1 MAENS
6 NNNNNNNN
14 NYKNNSTTSSNSTTT
29 KGNNTNITSIT
40 NNDNSNDKDNNN
52 YNKSNNNNDDND
64 DKIKN
69 NNNNHRN
76 NNDANNSSIS
86 NTSNDNNS
94 NSNNK
99 YNNDYNENI
108 NTSSASSSNKR
119 VIIGGIPGVG
129 KTSITSLA
137 VKSLNEKGQNPKVV
151 VFGTEMFEEAKRSAG
166 VKNRDELRK
175 LSVKDQRRLQDMT
188 ASRIAK
194 MQENVVIVD
203 THIFVRTGEGYYYPG
218 LPMRLLDIIKPT
230 SFVMIVADATE
241 IVNRRQKDTSRTRDA
256 ISTQQVQFEIDI
268 SKLMVAT
275 CSILTGAPFTIIANN
290 DNKMN
295 EAVYS
300 VARVLS
306 SE

>member
-1 MAENS
+1 M
-6 NNNNNNNN
+6 
-14 NYKNNSTTSSNSTTT
+14 
-29 KGNNTNITSIT
+29 
-40 NNDNSNDKDNNN
+40 
-52 YNKSNNNNDDND
+52 
-64 DKIKN
+64 
-69 NNNNHRN
+69 
-76 NNDANNSSIS
+76 
-86 NTSNDNNS
+86 
-94 NSNNK
+94 
-99 YNNDYNENI
+99 
-108 NTSSASSSNKR
+108 
-119 VIIGGIPGVG
+119 IIGGIPGVG
-129 KTSITSLA
+129 KTSIISLA

-175 LSVKDQRRLQDMT
+175 LSVKDQRRLQNMT

-241 IVNRRQKDTSRTRDA
+241 IVNRRQKDRSRTRDA
-256 ISTQQVQFEIDI
+256 ISRQQVQFEIDI

-275 CSILTGAPFTIIANN
+275 CSILTGAPFIIITNN
-290 DNKMN
+290 DNKMDD
-295 EAVYS
+295 AVSS

-306 SE
+306 AE

>member
-6 NNNNNNNN
+6 NNNNNNN
-14 NYKNNSTTSSNSTTT
+14 YKNNSTSSNSTTT
-29 KGNNTNITSIT
+29 KGNNTNITSST
-40 NNDNSNDKDNNN
+40 SKDNNNNNKDKDNNN
-52 YNKSNNNNDDND
+52 NKSNNNNDDD

-69 NNNNHRN
+69 KNNNYRN
-76 NNDANNSSIS
+76 NNDANNS
-86 NTSNDNNS
+86 NTSNDIS
-94 NSNNK
+94 NSNNN
-99 YNNDYNENI
+99 YNNNDENENI

-241 IVNRRQKDTSRTRDA
+241 IVNRRQKDRSRTRDA

-275 CSILTGAPFTIIANN
+275 CSILTGAPFIIITNN
-290 DNKMN
+290 DNKMD
-295 EAVYS
+295 EAVSS
-300 VARVLS
+300 VAKVLS
-306 SE
+306 AE

>member
-6 NNNNNNNN
+6 NNNNNNN
-14 NYKNNSTTSSNSTTT
+14 YKNNSTSSNSTTT
-29 KGNNTNITSIT
+29 KGNNTNITSST
-40 NNDNSNDKDNNN
+40 SKDNNNNKDNNN
-52 YNKSNNNNDDND
+52 YKSNNNNDDD

-69 NNNNHRN
+69 KNNNYRN
-76 NNDANNSSIS
+76 NNDANNS
-86 NTSNDNNS
+86 NTSNDIS
-94 NSNNK
+94 NSNNN
-99 YNNDYNENI
+99 YNNNEDNENI
-108 NTSSASSSNKR
+108 NTNSASSSNKR

-129 KTSITSLA
+129 KTSIISLA

-241 IVNRRQKDTSRTRDA
+241 IVNRRQKDRSRTRDA

-275 CSILTGAPFTIIANN
+275 CSILTGAPFIIIANN
-290 DNKMN
+290 DNKMD
-295 EAVYS
+295 EAVSS
-300 VARVLS
+300 VAKVLS
-306 SE
+306 AE

>member
-1 MAENS
+1 LAENS
-6 NNNNNNNN
+6 NNNNNN
-14 NYKNNSTTSSNSTTT
+14 NYKNNSTSSNSTTT
-29 KGNNTNITSIT
+29 KGNNTNITSST
-40 NNDNSNDKDNNN
+40 SKDNNNNKDNNN
-52 YNKSNNNNDDND
+52 YKSNNNNDDD

-69 NNNNHRN
+69 KNNNYRN
-76 NNDANNSSIS
+76 NNDANNS
-86 NTSNDNNS
+86 NTSNDIS
-94 NSNNK
+94 NSNNN
-99 YNNDYNENI
+99 YNNNEDNENI
-108 NTSSASSSNKR
+108 NTNSASSSNKR

-129 KTSITSLA
+129 KTSIISLA

-241 IVNRRQKDTSRTRDA
+241 IVNRRQKDRSRTRDA

-275 CSILTGAPFTIIANN
+275 CSILTGAPFIIIANN
-290 DNKMN
+290 DNKMD
-295 EAVYS
+295 EAVSS
-300 VARVLS
+300 VAKVLS
-306 SE
+306 AE